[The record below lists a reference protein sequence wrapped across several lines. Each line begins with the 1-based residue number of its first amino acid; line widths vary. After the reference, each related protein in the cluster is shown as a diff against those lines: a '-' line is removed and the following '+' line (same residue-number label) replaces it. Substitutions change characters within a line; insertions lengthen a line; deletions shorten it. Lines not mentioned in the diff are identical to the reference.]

1 MLLDKK
7 QEVVST
13 LEAIKKTYLK
23 LVVLK
28 QLQEE
33 ACDSGEYRSLH
44 ELSCDERVLIN
55 DINSNMKYVVPDLV
69 WMKTEADVRELLFE
83 IDELQKSVIKKSLS
97 QQKDLCRR
105 IKDTKRRLDGLG
117 RLPHAG
123 HISVPRIVNIRA

>member
-1 MLLDKK
+1 MLLDRK

-44 ELSCDERVLIN
+44 ELSCDERVLVD
-55 DINSNMKYVVPDLV
+55 DINSSMKHIVPDLV
-69 WMKTEADVRELLFE
+69 WMKKEDDVRELLFE
-83 IDELQKSVIKKSLS
+83 IDELQKSVVKKSLS
-97 QQKDLCRR
+97 QQKDLSRR
-105 IKDTKRRLDGLG
+105 IENTRRKLDGVG
-117 RLPHAG
+117 RLPHVGQA
-123 HISVPRIVNIRA
+123 SAPRVVNIRA

>member
-1 MLLDKK
+1 MLLDRK

-44 ELSCDERVLIN
+44 ELSCDERLLVD
-55 DINSNMKYVVPDLV
+55 DINSSMKHIVPDLV
-69 WMKTEADVRELLFE
+69 WMKKEDDVRELLFE
-83 IDELQKSVIKKSLS
+83 IDELQKSVVKKSLS
-97 QQKDLCRR
+97 QQKDLERR
-105 IKDTKRRLDGLG
+105 IEDTRRRLGGLG
-117 RLPHAG
+117 RLPHVGRA
-123 HISVPRIVNIRA
+123 SAPRIVNIRA